1 MVARDSLRAR
11 RLHLVRT
18 GSPRFS
24 ISCKSPSRAVAR
36 TASSSAAVMLSRKPG
51 TVGLAEGASSSLSY
65 HRGNAGVS
73 GGAAAPG
80 AVGRRRGAR
89 QELREEQ
96 KMEVK
101 EAFDLFDTDKSGRI
115 DYHELKV
122 AMRALGFEVKKAEVL
137 ELMREYDKQ
146 NTGQIDYSDFL
157 EIMTQKILERDPA
170 EEMAKAFKL
179 FDDDD
184 TGKISLKNLR
194 RVARE
199 LGENLSDDE
208 LQAMIDEFDRDCD
221 GEISQEEFF
230 AIMKQ
235 TSLY

>member
-1 MVARDSLRAR
+1 MRVHREEPRTACSLRR
-11 RLHLVRT
+11 SRLLSLV
-18 GSPRFS
+18 P
-24 ISCKSPSRAVAR
+24 
-36 TASSSAAVMLSRKPG
+36 AANV
-51 TVGLAEGASSSLSY
+51 
-65 HRGNAGVS
+65 
-73 GGAAAPG
+73 
-80 AVGRRRGAR
+80 
-89 QELREEQ
+89 
-96 KMEVK
+96 
-101 EAFDLFDTDKSGRI
+101 
-115 DYHELKV
+115 
-122 AMRALGFEVKKAEVL
+122 VKKL
-137 ELMREYDKQ
+137 EERPRGRLCLCF
-146 NTGQIDYSDFL
+146 SCWVAV
-157 EIMTQKILERDPA
+157 TQKILERDPA

>member
-1 MVARDSLRAR
+1 MLPRNKASGSL
-11 RLHLVRT
+11 
-18 GSPRFS
+18 GP
-24 ISCKSPSRAVAR
+24 
-36 TASSSAAVMLSRKPG
+36 
-51 TVGLAEGASSSLSY
+51 LAENSSMAFHRGGAS
-65 HRGNAGVS
+65 AT
-73 GGAAAPG
+73 GAA
-80 AVGRRRGAR
+80 GRRRAGR

-101 EAFDLFDTDKSGRI
+101 EAFDLFDTDKTGRI

-137 ELMREYDKQ
+137 ELMRAYDKQ